1 MVIDIINKEDDVTM
15 TIDILF
21 PTLLTFTGVFF
32 YFVINWT
39 IRNVREFIF
48 TLNVWWNNNWIM
60 DDNDEIID
68 YTEEDRNNLTEVIN
82 WNHFNLVILN
92 SIESFDLG
100 NISQ

>member
-1 MVIDIINKEDDVTM
+1 MVIDLINKEDEVTM

-32 YFVINWT
+32 YFVTNWT
-39 IRNVREFIF
+39 IQNVREFMF
-48 TLNVWWNNNWIM
+48 TLNIWWNNNWIM
-60 DDNDEIID
+60 DDNDELID

-92 SIESFDLG
+92 NIDSFDLG